1 MTTKGM
7 VIDIRSDSSLYVT
20 IGQKTF
26 YIDDSTSEAI
36 MDWWPTDCALNKR
49 RREKQMNIDYNTLP
63 NPMLANPLER
73 YVDCGIEPG
82 SFMMAVLT
90 NNHEEANLRAD
101 PDNKKDLDKI
111 FKWVHANLPPESIGS
126 KANVMQ
132 WQRERRFEHEEK
144 RLGRPLTKWE
154 KREFDDRA

>member
-49 RREKQMNIDYNTLP
+49 RGEKQMNIDYNTLP
-63 NPMLANPLER
+63 DRLRHGMKL
-73 YVDCGIEPG
+73 YVDHGIDPG
-82 SFMMAVLT
+82 SFLMAVLT
-90 NNHEEANLRAD
+90 NNLIGALNTADPNNLRD
-101 PDNKKDLDKI
+101 LKEIVNWFHGELPGGCWGTEDVVENWIRSKHDDN
-111 FKWVHANLPPESIGS
+111 
-126 KANVMQ
+126 
-132 WQRERRFEHEEK
+132 
-144 RLGRPLTKWE
+144 
-154 KREFDDRA
+154 